1 MAVTGELVAG
11 TDNVGEFEKKVR
23 SKKNTNPYAKKTPTY
38 DDDKYLGNL
47 TQQEIRDYQEKQK
60 EKKNTRSNTRTKFKA
75 SGGRVN
81 LRGGGIC
88 KKGINKKAYGRN
100 S

>member
-11 TDNVGEFEKKVR
+11 GDKIGEFEKKVR

-81 LRGGGIC
+81 LRGGGMC
-88 KKGINKKAYGRN
+88 KKGMNKNAYGKN